1 MRINASYG
9 GWSGRCPGWHH
20 LHPRLCCGDS
30 VRGTGAR
37 RTRGGD
43 HEASRRQGGTHGG
56 GWPLPGGPH
65 LVGSPTSSP
74 CIVLL
79 GRLASRRLYSGASL
93 ALWVSACSRSELSY
107 RGCPS
112 AGDSILP
119 CSGFFATSEE
129 ALLR

>member
-43 HEASRRQGGTHGG
+43 HEASRRQGGAHGG

-79 GRLASRRLYSGASL
+79 GRLDECCEVFMPTVPRFGREDDPA
-93 ALWVSACSRSELSY
+93 
-107 RGCPS
+107 
-112 AGDSILP
+112 AG
-119 CSGFFATSEE
+119 
-129 ALLR
+129 